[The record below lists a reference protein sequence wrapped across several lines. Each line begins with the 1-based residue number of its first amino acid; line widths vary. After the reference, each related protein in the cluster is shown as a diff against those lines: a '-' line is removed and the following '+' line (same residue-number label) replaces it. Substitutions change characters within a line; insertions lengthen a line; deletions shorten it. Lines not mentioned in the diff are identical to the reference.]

1 MTKNLLNISG
11 KISDP
16 IISIY
21 ALIAEVAEQNNVPFF
36 IIGASARDIIFE
48 HVYSIPAPRA
58 TRDIDLAI
66 HIATW
71 NDFTQLKDQLIAT
84 GVFFR
89 NKEAQRLYYQNE
101 IPVDLIPFG
110 MIEIDGNIN
119 WPPDFSIQMSVI
131 GFDEAYRT
139 TALIRFRDDPALDI
153 HVVTPA
159 ALVILKLMAWK
170 ERGHQHSKDALDLVF
185 LLTEYI
191 NADNIERVSEEHQDL
206 LLEDDFDYDICS
218 ARLLGRD
225 IATIASSITKQVIN
239 ELLAVETGEQEQYK
253 LVEAM
258 QARGNDSKFDQNL
271 GLLEALKKGLND
283 KVKV

>member
-1 MTKNLLNISG
+1 VKPL
-11 KISDP
+11 
-16 IISIY
+16 
-21 ALIAEVAEQNNVPFF
+21 
-36 IIGASARDIIFE
+36 
-48 HVYSIPAPRA
+48 
-58 TRDIDLAI
+58 
-66 HIATW
+66 
-71 NDFTQLKDQLIAT
+71 
-84 GVFFR
+84 
-89 NKEAQRLYYQNE
+89 
-101 IPVDLIPFG
+101 
-110 MIEIDGNIN
+110 
-119 WPPDFSIQMSVI
+119 
-131 GFDEAYRT
+131 
-139 TALIRFRDDPALDI
+139 
-153 HVVTPA
+153 